1 MSSSGTPFVLTSDF
15 WIPVGIILAVVQ
27 VFFTIYVVV
36 AYRGKENNPGTM
48 VLIFVCCG
56 CLPAVAYSCTTV
68 RPSYSTAHRSPPQ
81 PQSMSRDN
89 VVSAKAK
96 PTNVRL
102 SVRRIESQF
111 VSVILKDSPK
121 VVPIMSLRLIDEDGA
136 CIASTARFGVRF
148 ESKGIVTF
156 DKEHVGTFASVQ
168 APCRVTIEIKLTAET
183 ESRNVNVTERQ
194 FVAVD
199 GRAETLTP
207 VFEQLGGMAYCQITV
222 DDNSVDDAPTK
233 PKREASVS
241 TSSSA
246 SQSYSE
252 QEYSEHEYSEEEY
265 NSASDSSSDREQQ
278 RVQRV
283 KSACFIAR
291 SELVVDHESNPR
303 RATWKSLG
311 LRVAITRMPSTS
323 DAVRIECQDRIAII
337 CSQLTAHSNVERLFG
352 FTDLDKN
359 TMAVITEH
367 LGQET
372 LESMLRDSS
381 VTLSSEKQLSIAQA
395 CVRGLA
401 HLHVNG
407 IVHGDIRSANVKIS
421 EDKDDVIRIAN
432 FWRSDGTFED
442 DEERR
447 VKWLAPELQDHEH
460 STSLEGDVF
469 ALGGLLFEIFVRE
482 TPFGDVSNSKAVARL
497 MRGKRAEIPTHVQVP
512 SLVRDVMDECWKQEP
527 KERPTVTQLMNRFE

>member
-15 WIPVGIILAVVQ
+15 WIPVGVILAAVQ
-27 VFFTIYVVV
+27 VIFTVYVFF
-36 AYRGKENNPGTM
+36 AYRGKEYNPATM
-48 VLIFVCCG
+48 VLVFVCCG
-56 CLPAVAYSCTTV
+56 CLPVVAYSCATV
-68 RPSYSTAHRSPPQ
+68 RPSYSSVHRSAPQ
-81 PQSMSRDN
+81 PQSMSRD
-89 VVSAKAK
+89 SAVTTTEQTK
-96 PTNVRL
+96 VRL

-111 VSVILKDSPK
+111 VSVILEDSPK
-121 VVPIMSLRLIDEDGA
+121 VAPVMSLRLIDEDGA
-136 CIASTARFGVRF
+136 TLASTNKFGVRF
-148 ESKGIVTF
+148 ESKGVVTF
-156 DKEHVGTFASVQ
+156 DKEHVGTSALVR
-168 APCRVTIEIKLTAET
+168 APCRITIEIKLTADT
-183 ESRNVNVTERQ
+183 ESRSVNVTERQ
-194 FVAVD
+194 VVAVD

-207 VFEQLGGMAYCQITV
+207 VFAQLGGMAYCQVSV
-222 DDNSVDDAPTK
+222 DDNSVDDAPAK
-233 PKREASVS
+233 PKRHQSSPSASP
-241 TSSSA
+241 SA

-252 QEYSEHEYSEEEY
+252 HEYSEDEY
-265 NSASDSSSDREQQ
+265 NSASDSSSDREKQ

-367 LGQET
+367 LGQEA
-372 LESMLRDSS
+372 LESMLRDTS
-381 VTLSSEKQLSIAQA
+381 VPMSSEKQASIAQA

-407 IVHGDIRSANVKIS
+407 IVHGDVRSANVKIS

-442 DEERR
+442 DDERR
-447 VKWLAPELQDHEH
+447 VKWLAPELQAHDH

-482 TPFGDVSNSKAVARL
+482 TPFGDVSNSKAVAQL
-497 MRGKRAEIPTHVQVP
+497 MRGKRAEIPTHVEVP
-512 SLVRDVMDECWKQEP
+512 STVREVMDECWKQEP
-527 KERPTVTQLMNRFE
+527 KERPTVSQLIGRLESL